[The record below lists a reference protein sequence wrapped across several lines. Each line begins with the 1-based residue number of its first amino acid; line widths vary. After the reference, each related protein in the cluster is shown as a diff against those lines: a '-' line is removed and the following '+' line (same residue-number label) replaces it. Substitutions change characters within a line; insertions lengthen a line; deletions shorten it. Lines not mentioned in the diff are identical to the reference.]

1 MILLFIIENQLA
13 GIRFMYLIVFVV
25 LDISAI
31 KLAAWPE
38 TSQDHSNS
46 HLLANMEG
54 WECDY
59 TESWGLEEQEPVQ
72 KNYSCRN
79 PIAEKL
85 LCKCLDEFP
94 LNDSLASILIQI
106 EI

>member
-1 MILLFIIENQLA
+1 
-13 GIRFMYLIVFVV
+13 MYLIVFVV

-59 TESWGLEEQEPVQ
+59 TES
-72 KNYSCRN
+72 
-79 PIAEKL
+79 
-85 LCKCLDEFP
+85 
-94 LNDSLASILIQI
+94 
-106 EI
+106 